1 MCNCKRV
8 IQLTPEAEKLTK
20 IIKILF
26 FIDIILTI
34 AKVFF
39 ARFDSLF
46 SIIIS
51 LGLILA
57 TFLLCH
63 YLLAGVA
70 VFYIL
75 FDMFYSVTFL
85 AQRLQNYVLLGKFS
99 DRYLSVTRYL
109 IGVWFELIYF
119 IFLIVLFYFMFETYR
134 VYKAIALGYVNQP
147 IGSSSYGGNEQS
159 RGYASLSQNN
169 IEDNKYFPNG
179 NDIEK
184 SNIKQ
189 GYTAFSGKGTVVGG
203 N

>member
-8 IQLTPEAEKLTK
+8 IQLTPAAEKLTK
-20 IIKILF
+20 IIQILF
-26 FIDIILTI
+26 FIDIALTI
-34 AKVFF
+34 AKLFF

-57 TFLLCH
+57 TFLMCH
-63 YLLAGVA
+63 YLLASLA
-70 VFYIL
+70 IFFIL
-75 FDMFYSVTFL
+75 FDMFYSITFL

-99 DRYLSVTRYL
+99 DIYLSETRYL
-109 IGVWFELIYF
+109 IGVWFELVYF
-119 IFLIVLFYFMFETYR
+119 IFLVVLFYFMFNAYR
-134 VYKAIALGYVNQP
+134 EYKAITLGYLSQP
-147 IGSSSYGGNEQS
+147 IGGSSYGGNEQ
-159 RGYASLSQNN
+159 RGGYASLSQNN
-169 IEDNKYFPNG
+169 NEDNVFFPNG

-184 SNIKQ
+184 SNK

>member
-1 MCNCKRV
+1 MCNCKCV

-57 TFLLCH
+57 TFLMCH
-63 YLLAGVA
+63 YLLASLA
-70 VFYIL
+70 VFFIL
-75 FDMFYSVTFL
+75 FDMFYSITFL
-85 AQRLQNYVLLGKFS
+85 AQRLQNFVLLGKFS
-99 DRYLSVTRYL
+99 DIYLSETRYL
-109 IGVWFELIYF
+109 IGVWFELVFFIFLVILFYF
-119 IFLIVLFYFMFETYR
+119 IFEAYR
-134 VYKAIALGYVNQP
+134 EYKAITLGYINQP
-147 IGSSSYGGNEQS
+147 IGNSSYGGNEQ
-159 RGYASLSQNN
+159 RGGYTSLSQNN
-169 IEDNKYFPNG
+169 KEDSIYNPNG

-184 SNIKQ
+184 SNK